1 MFIKKVKKVYQGK
14 LKTYVYV
21 TQSYRDK
28 GRVLHKNLAYLG
40 ALNQKEIE
48 NLIRGLN
55 SLKDKPYT
63 FPNGS
68 RDGSLDLR
76 HEEV

>member
-1 MFIKKVKKVYQGK
+1 M
-14 LKTYVYV
+14 
-21 TQSYRDK
+21 
-28 GRVLHKNLAYLG
+28 VLHKNLAYLG

-68 RDGSLDLR
+68 RDG
-76 HEEV
+76 V